1 MPATKLKLH
10 ARGVKIVCL
19 QYVGLHV
26 VLLYL
31 ILSSALNLPVQFLY
45 CMYLRVLILYW
56 LFLLLLQYST
66 STRLGTVVY
75 LYLYYICLVPGTYL
89 AVAKIQAHT
98 TCTCTRNLY
107 AELLLFVCW
116 CLVGMVGAL
125 LLRCLLGCL
134 VGTSNEPLYLL
145 IDAV

>member
-45 CMYLRVLILYW
+45 GIVCTSVSHS
-56 LFLLLLQYST
+56 LLAISFAT
-66 STRLGTVVY
+66 GTTVP
-75 LYLYYICLVPGTYL
+75 VPGWVL
-89 AVAKIQAHT
+89 
-98 TCTCTRNLY
+98 
-107 AELLLFVCW
+107 
-116 CLVGMVGAL
+116 
-125 LLRCLLGCL
+125 
-134 VGTSNEPLYLL
+134 
-145 IDAV
+145 